1 MSVGDFQEGERYT
14 ALARTTT
21 PQTPPHGH
29 EHPLAVYGNV
39 AWTTFMTIVA
49 GVPIVDIIVD
59 TDFMC
64 QLAQITSSLCGLFW
78 ALCYT
83 VIPVS

>member
-1 MSVGDFQEGERYT
+1 MIFKFKRAS
-14 ALARTTT
+14 AT
-21 PQTPPHGH
+21 PHSLGPPLPTPPLTDVH

-59 TDFMC
+59 TEFMC

-78 ALCYT
+78 ALC
-83 VIPVS
+83 